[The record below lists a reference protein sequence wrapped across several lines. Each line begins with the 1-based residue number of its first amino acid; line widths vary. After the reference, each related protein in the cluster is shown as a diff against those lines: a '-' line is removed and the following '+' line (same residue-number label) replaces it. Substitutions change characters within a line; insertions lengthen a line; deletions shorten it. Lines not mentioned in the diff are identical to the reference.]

1 MPNRIIKE
9 SICTSDNLNML
20 TPEQEVFFYRLMVNC
35 DDFGRMDA
43 RPQILL
49 AKCFPLRL
57 HQVSVNDIECYLQ
70 ALEEQELIILYEVEN
85 KPFLQITTWDK
96 HQQKRAKHSKYP
108 APPSNDSNSTDM
120 ISSDIN
126 CNHTQSNVPEKRESR
141 NENTRNENTRNDN
154 EKRQRETENEIEFD
168 VSKLESGHCRD
179 LITSFEKEFGRP
191 LSPFEIE
198 TLRSWLDDF
207 SDELI
212 LYALKEAVLG
222 QNRSFR
228 YIQGILTRWKGEGVK
243 CVQDVE
249 EREKIFQAK
258 KRSRA
263 APLRVADNAQVLEA
277 VFSE

>member
-108 APPSNDSNSTDM
+108 PPPSESNHLISND
-120 ISSDIN
+120 IK
-126 CNHTQSNVPEKRESR
+126 CNQQQSNVPEKRESR

-168 VSKLESGHCRD
+168 VSKLESGRCRD

-212 LYALKEAVLG
+212 LHALKEAVLG

-263 APLRVADNAQVLEA
+263 APLRVADKNTQVLEA

>member
-57 HQVSVNDIECYLQ
+57 HQVSVNDIEWYLQ
-70 ALEEQELIILYEVEN
+70 ALEEQELIILYEVDD
-85 KPFLQITTWDK
+85 KPFLQMTTWDK

-126 CNHTQSNVPEKRESR
+126 CNHTQSNVPEKRETR
-141 NENTRNENTRNDN
+141 NENTRNEY

-168 VSKLESGHCRD
+168 VSKLESGRCRD

-212 LYALKEAVLG
+212 LHALKEAVLG